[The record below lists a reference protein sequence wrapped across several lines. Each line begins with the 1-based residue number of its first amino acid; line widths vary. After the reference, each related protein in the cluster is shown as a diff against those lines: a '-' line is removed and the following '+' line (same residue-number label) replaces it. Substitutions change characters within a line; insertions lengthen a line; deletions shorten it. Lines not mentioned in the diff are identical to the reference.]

1 MSLGASMKTIDELV
15 AEKKAELDRLRPVTR
30 EGLAALAAWY
40 DVELTYT
47 SNAIEGN
54 TLTRSETA
62 IVLEKGITVGGK
74 PLKDHFEAVGH
85 KDALD
90 YVRQVA
96 GSSDPVR
103 ENDVRQIHGLV
114 MGRVDP
120 QNAGRYAGHQRLISG
135 TSYVPPSPAEVVP
148 LMGDFGQWLAKAPAT
163 AEAAVEAHE
172 RVAVIH
178 PFDDGNGRTAR
189 LLMNLVL
196 MKGGYPPV
204 VVGPEQRPAYIDGLN
219 ALTVG
224 GHRRAYRQFMAE
236 RLEASLDHHLGILR
250 RGLDRHP

>member
-1 MSLGASMKTIDELV
+1 MAS
-15 AEKKAELDRLRPVTR
+15 
-30 EGLAALAAWY
+30 WY

-54 TLTRSETA
+54 TLTRVETA
-62 IVLEKGITVGGK
+62 IVLDKGITIGGK
-74 PLKDHFEAVGH
+74 PLKDHLEAIGH

-96 GSSDPVR
+96 AAPGRIR
-103 ENDVRQIHGLV
+103 EHDVRQIHNLV

-120 QNAGRYAGHQRLISG
+120 QSAGRYAGHQRLISG
-135 TSYVPPSPAEVVP
+135 TSYVPPSPVEVVP
-148 LMGDFGQWLAKAPAT
+148 LMGDFGQWLAATPAT
-163 AEAAVEAHE
+163 AEAAFTAHE

-196 MKGGYPPV
+196 LRAGYPPV
-204 VVGPEQRPAYIDGLN
+204 VIGPEHRAAYIEGLTL
-219 ALTVG
+219 LTAG
-224 GHRRAYRQFMAE
+224 GDPGAYRRFMAS
-236 RLEASLDHHLGILR
+236 RLDASLDHHLDILQ
-250 RGLDRHP
+250 RGR